1 MERDKRQPARFG
13 MGFHLPG
20 PLLDLELPNP
30 NTLYGGGGGCSWIF
44 IDMDARTTFAYV
56 ANKTDRYPLGDPRLI
71 RAIRAFWQSLGIR
84 ANGAAG
90 SLAGAELVAAKR

>member
-44 IDMDARTTFAYV
+44 IDMDARTTFAYA
-56 ANKTDRYPLGDPRLI
+56 ANKMDTRPLSDPR
-71 RAIRAFWQSLGIR
+71 AFRIFEAMWRGLSFSGR
-84 ANGAAG
+84 RTA
-90 SLAGAELVAAKR
+90 

>member
-1 MERDKRQPARFG
+1 

-20 PLLDLELPNP
+20 PLLNLELANP

-44 IDMDARTTFAYV
+44 IDMDARTTFAYT

-71 RAIRAFWQSLGIR
+71 RTIRAFWQSLGIR
-84 ANGAAG
+84 PNEAAG
-90 SLAGAELVAAKR
+90 SLAEAQLVAARR